1 MTRILVITVLG
12 VGGLMLL
19 ITALLLVALWV

>member
-1 MTRILVITVLG
+1 MTRILVITVLS

-19 ITALLLVALWV
+19 ITALMMVALWV